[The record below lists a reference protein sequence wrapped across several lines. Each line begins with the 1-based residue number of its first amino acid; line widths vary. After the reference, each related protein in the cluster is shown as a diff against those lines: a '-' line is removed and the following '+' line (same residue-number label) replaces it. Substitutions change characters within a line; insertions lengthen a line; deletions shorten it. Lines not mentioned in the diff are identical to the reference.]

1 MILPDPKSMQY
12 QSKHEAI
19 LSRCK
24 GKRVLHLGCV
34 GNNDYDVGHK
44 VAASPSTLH
53 MKLSSIA
60 DVTGVDIS
68 GDAVEEYRRTGICDN
83 ILVGDVEKLG
93 GLHLKPEFDL
103 VIVGDLIE
111 HLSNPGQMLDG
122 VRNLCRKDTRVV
134 LTTPHAFGLAPFL
147 RHISGNFREGLQH
160 VMTFNEQNLTHLVQ
174 RHGFSVEESGTC
186 YQAESASGSLSFRVG
201 RRLFATFPKLGGTL
215 IFILAPVE

>member
-1 MILPDPKSMQY
+1 MHY

-19 LSRCK
+19 LTRCE

-34 GNNDYDVGHK
+34 GNNDYSTEHK

-53 MKLSSIA
+53 TKLSAIA
-60 DVTGVDIS
+60 IVTGVDIS
-68 GDAVEEYRRTGICDN
+68 GDAVEEYRRTGICNN

-93 GLHLKPEFDL
+93 VLGLNPEFDL
-103 VIVGDLIE
+103 VVVGDLIE
-111 HLSNPGQMLDG
+111 HLSNPGHMLDG
-122 VRNLCRKDTRVV
+122 VRALCRKDTRVI

-147 RHISGNFREGLQH
+147 RHLAGNFREGLQH

-174 RHGFSVEESGTC
+174 RHGFTVEESGTC
-186 YQAESASGSLSFRVG
+186 YQSESANGSLVFKLGKS
-201 RRLFATFPKLGGTL
+201 LFEAFPKLDGTL

>member
-1 MILPDPKSMQY
+1 MQY

-34 GNNDYDVGHK
+34 GNNDYSTEHK

-53 MKLSSIA
+53 ARLSSIA

-68 GDAVEEYRRTGICDN
+68 ADAVEEYRRSGISDN

-93 GLHLKPEFDL
+93 ELGLGREFDWV
-103 VIVGDLIE
+103 VIGDLIE
-111 HLSNPGQMLDG
+111 HLSNPGMMLEG
-122 VRNLCRKDTRVV
+122 VRALCREDTRVI

-147 RHISGNFREGLQH
+147 RHLSGNFKEGLQH
-160 VMTFNEQNLTHLVQ
+160 VMTFNAQNLTHLVE
-174 RHGFSVEESGTC
+174 RHGFRVEETGTC
-186 YQAESASGSLSFRVG
+186 HQEESDTGSVVFTLGKKVFER
-201 RRLFATFPKLGGTL
+201 FPKLGGTL
-215 IFILAPVE
+215 FFVLAPK